1 METPPYSLPLTPYP
15 SVLSF
20 IAFINMLTCL
30 IKKNSSPTK
39 YHKDRMFIYLAH
51 VCVAIVEK
59 SSWHIVDAFFF
70 FFLTHELHQ
79 GQCDRREVSR
89 RQGL

>member
-70 FFLTHELHQ
+70 FFSSLMNCTKASVT
-79 GQCDRREVSR
+79 G
-89 RQGL
+89 GK